1 MIIMSSNQWK
11 CDHNCPDWAAR
22 GEDCSAEGR
31 VGGLARAYQLV
42 TPDILGIQEASVHTV
57 SYTHL
62 TLPKNDSV

>member
-11 CDHNCPDWAAR
+11 CDKNSPDWAAR

-42 TPDILGIQEASVHTV
+42 TPDILGIRKRP
-57 SYTHL
+57 YT
-62 TLPKNDSV
+62 